1 MKESEEKKSSDNR
14 AHICG
19 HGELLRDILEGV
31 MVKKKEKVKLE
42 YFLLIIK
49 VIYGIC
55 NLPKDMTWES
65 NGGWWMPQTS
75 LRSV

>member
-1 MKESEEKKSSDNR
+1 MNLKRRVQMRWYTLRD
-14 AHICG
+14 
-19 HGELLRDILEGV
+19 GELLRDILEGV